1 MIRLLIGV
9 VIGIAVS
16 TTFPKQTQDL
26 SNFLRGQINAG
37 AEKLVEA
44 TDKSMV
50 DKLSN

>member
-16 TTFPKQTQDL
+16 TTFPTQTRDL